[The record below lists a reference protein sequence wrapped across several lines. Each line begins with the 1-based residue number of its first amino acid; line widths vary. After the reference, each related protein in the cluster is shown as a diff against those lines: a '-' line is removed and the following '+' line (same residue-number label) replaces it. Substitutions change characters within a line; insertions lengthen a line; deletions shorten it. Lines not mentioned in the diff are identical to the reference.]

1 MPASNLSVA
10 SSFNDPQ
17 VTASLSS
24 LLRGIERSL
33 SAGKYDKALHLLEE
47 LRVSVEST
55 KTIQPPPAMPI
66 HGMAAEIDT
75 LRSRLETTQE
85 KLNTVIALQEA
96 NVSIFSRLTTA
107 FAILQEAEHFSQLP
121 DILAKI
127 AHQMGT
133 TGIALVL
140 DMATYG
146 EFVPKG
152 LGTLPQQTLNE
163 IAAWIASTAGYKRYL
178 GTFED
183 MAPWHTILKALPQR
197 PPEAGSCLIY
207 PFHERGNTD
216 HISGLVCLYDKDV
229 ERYSPGKATD
239 FLEHFCTD
247 LGCTVCLLRVQKFL
261 ERERF
266 TDPLTGVPN
275 RAYLMA
281 YGQQI
286 LEFAERKSFPVT
298 LVFIDLNGF
307 KAVNDTYGHLTGDDI
322 LQQVATC
329 LKNLVRKYD
338 MVVRLSGDEFVVL
351 LPGVAREK
359 TGQLISRMSQRI
371 ATIGMGEKESS
382 NLSASIGV
390 AGFEPGQTIQD
401 LTAVA
406 DQAMYA
412 DKRRRKR

>member
-1 MPASNLSVA
+1 MCASNLSGA
-10 SSFNDPQ
+10 SSFNDSHATEP
-17 VTASLSS
+17 LSS

-33 SAGKYDKALHLLEE
+33 SSGKYDKALHLLEE
-47 LRVSVEST
+47 LRTCVEST
-55 KTIQPPPAMPI
+55 KKIQPSPALPI
-66 HGMAAEIDT
+66 HGMGAEIDT

-85 KLNTVIALQEA
+85 RLDTVIAFQEA
-96 NVSIFSRLTTA
+96 NVSIFSRLNRA
-107 FAILQEAEHFSQLP
+107 FSILQEAENFSQLP
-121 DILAKI
+121 DILTRI

-133 TGIALVL
+133 TGVALVL
-140 DMATYG
+140 DMATYE

-152 LGTLPQQTLNE
+152 LGTLPQQTLEE
-163 IAAWIASTAGYKRYL
+163 IKVWITSTAGHKRYL
-178 GTFED
+178 GTVDD
-183 MAPWHTILKALPQR
+183 MAWWDTILTAMPQR
-197 PPEAGSCLIY
+197 TIESGSCLVY
-207 PFHERGNTD
+207 PFYERGNTD
-216 HISGLVCLYDKDV
+216 HIAGLVCLYDTDV
-229 ERYSPGKATD
+229 ERYTPDKATD
-239 FLEHFCTD
+239 YLEHFCTD

-371 ATIGMGEKESS
+371 ATIG
-382 NLSASIGV
+382 IWIT
-390 AGFEPGQTIQD
+390 GQ
-401 LTAVA
+401 
-406 DQAMYA
+406 
-412 DKRRRKR
+412 DKS